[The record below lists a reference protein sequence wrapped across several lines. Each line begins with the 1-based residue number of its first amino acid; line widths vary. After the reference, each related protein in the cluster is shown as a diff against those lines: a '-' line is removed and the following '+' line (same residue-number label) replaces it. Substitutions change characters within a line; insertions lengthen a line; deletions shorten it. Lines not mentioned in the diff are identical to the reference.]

1 MPIFISYSH
10 ADSDFVDRLATQL
23 VSHAVSVWVDRWE
36 ISVGDS
42 LIDRVEDAIGGASAL
57 LVVLSTASVAS
68 NWVKKEVNAGLVR
81 ELEEKQVV
89 VLPVLIED
97 CKVPMFLR
105 EKFFADFRTSFDHG
119 LQRILESVAR
129 VTNPNSARTDDPT
142 FHTDWGLDW
151 GRTDGRLFLRL
162 RFVEQAIDQP
172 YTVLS
177 AVHLLADHATTAAY
191 EGEVESFGEDSVH
204 RGIVQRLATEV
215 GDMVFVL
222 GDQFEQ
228 LRQFELDD
236 GATRFAVSVT
246 AQRLGEDTGRDVLY
260 RAGHQ
265 IDQAARRMSEVA
277 AGPRTGTDGQAS
289 SAARGGMRARH
300 AAGADGSVVISTKSG
315 EEDPR

>member
-1 MPIFISYSH
+1 M
-10 ADSDFVDRLATQL
+10 
-23 VSHAVSVWVDRWE
+23 
-36 ISVGDS
+36 
-42 LIDRVEDAIGGASAL
+42 
-57 LVVLSTASVAS
+57 
-68 NWVKKEVNAGLVR
+68 
-81 ELEEKQVV
+81 ELEE
-89 VLPVLIED
+89 P
-97 CKVPMFLR
+97 
-105 EKFFADFRTSFDHG
+105 
-119 LQRILESVAR
+119 
-129 VTNPNSARTDDPT
+129 ARTDDPT

-172 YTVLS
+172 YTVFS
-177 AVHLLADHATTAAY
+177 AVHLLADDATTAAY
-191 EGEVESFGEDSVH
+191 EGPKLSRSWSSCIAGFL
-204 RGIVQRLATEV
+204 QRLATEV

-222 GDQFEQ
+222 DDQFEQ

-277 AGPRTGTDGQAS
+277 AGPHTRTDGQAS
-289 SAARGGMRARH
+289 SAARGSTRARH